1 MTADLAACVRRQSR
15 PLIPTTQENDNM
27 QVINEATL
35 EILGPPFNYESALK
49 KVQAAQDL
57 WNASNFGNSTT
68 KA

>member
-1 MTADLAACVRRQSR
+1 M
-15 PLIPTTQENDNM
+15 P
-27 QVINEATL
+27 VINEATL

-49 KVQAAQDL
+49 KVQAAQYL